1 MGCSRCTAGI
11 GLSTIFLFALLF
23 TYLYF
28 PLYLSLPVEEVL
40 HNFAWSD
47 RWANRWGT
55 VWPHPLLLTHDVT
68 GGCQVPIGQCICLI
82 VNNQKAT
89 RKLTS
94 ANMICLRVENSWPV
108 ISAGFFKRP
117 ENKGSAG
124 MLVPSK
130 CQPRWIPLSSLRQ
143 KKYHSNCAQPWLGAA
158 ANSTE
163 KIRKPKPGAKKA
175 FSLFS
180 LSP

>member
-1 MGCSRCTAGI
+1 MKLIVLLIGWDGMGCTAGI

-82 VNNQKAT
+82 INNNQKAT

-143 KKYHSNCAQPWLGAA
+143 KNTTQIAHNLDWELPQTLL
-158 ANSTE
+158 
-163 KIRKPKPGAKKA
+163 KK
-175 FSLFS
+175 
-180 LSP
+180 